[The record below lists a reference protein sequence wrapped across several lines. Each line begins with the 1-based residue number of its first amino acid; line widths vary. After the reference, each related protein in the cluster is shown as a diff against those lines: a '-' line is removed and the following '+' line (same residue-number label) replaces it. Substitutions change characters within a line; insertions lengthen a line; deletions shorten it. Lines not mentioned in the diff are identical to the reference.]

1 MRSRRLWNEVRTPDS
16 SRHWPPERRL
26 RPPRGLAAPRQSR
39 ATPERTD
46 VLSRISQ
53 LSIPLRQDRTVQKG
67 EKKNAARQTL
77 SLHH

>member
-1 MRSRRLWNEVRTPDS
+1 MKSERPTP
-16 SRHWPPERRL
+16 RGTGLPNGGCA
-26 RPPRGLAAPRQSR
+26 PPRGLAAPRQSR

-67 EKKNAARQTL
+67 EKKNVVWPTL